1 MIFGRNGTRVPLIHP
16 YIFTMKKHLTL
27 YAFLLLLL
35 SGAAYGQQASRLK
48 YAVASDFM
56 GAGVPFTNPE
66 GFFAYDSTIYT
77 YSGTNGGGIR
87 YEEIYR
93 HPVIDLRFDTAYN
106 YGVEFPDDTA
116 VWVAH
121 GKFYFQADSAH
132 IRNIEMQTRD
142 LFTPVYQLS
151 ARQRFI
157 YDTAGRLLRWEDGN
171 WNSLAST
178 WQSNN
183 RYNYDYD
190 AAGRELTMISQTSS
204 SGSWNNMKRDSNV
217 YAGGRR
223 TEQYRFAWNGPGSGW
238 VALAHIVY
246 LADAAGKD
254 TCRMVYERL
263 SATDPYRHTGKTVLA
278 LDAAGNVISE
288 TSMLLKDSVGGAPVY
303 ANRNR
308 SLFSYNSD
316 RQVTL
321 FETQNWDS
329 ASAAWTWE
337 PGVSFRTRYVY
348 ELYNLNPS
356 GIVPAASSRY
366 TLSLYPVPADDVLT
380 IALEWE
386 KTQLFAIS
394 IFDAAG
400 RLRSRT
406 TAKASSYTDRIDVSD
421 LVAGVYSV
429 VISTG
434 QEQITRQI
442 VVRH

>member
-1 MIFGRNGTRVPLIHP
+1 MALACHLFTLTIL
-16 YIFTMKKHLTL
+16 TMKKNSTL
-27 YAFLLLLL
+27 SAFLLLLL
-35 SGAAYGQQASRLK
+35 ACTAYGQQASRLK
-48 YAVASDFM
+48 YTVASDYM
-56 GAGVPFTNPE
+56 GIGIPFTNPE

-77 YSGTNGGGIR
+77 YSGANGGGIR

-93 HPVIDLRFDTAYN
+93 YPVIDLRFDTAFN

-116 VWVAH
+116 VWVEH
-121 GKFYFQADSAH
+121 GKFYFRPDSTH
-132 IRNIEMQTRD
+132 IRNIEMQVRD

-151 ARQRFI
+151 AQQRFI
-157 YDTAGRLLRWEDGN
+157 YDTAGRLRRWEDGN
-171 WNSLAST
+171 WNSSSGT
-178 WQSNN
+178 WQGYN
-183 RYNYDYD
+183 RHNYEYD
-190 AAGRELTMISQTSS
+190 GAGKELTMISQAFN
-204 SGSWNNMKRDSNV
+204 SGNWNNMKRDSNV

-263 SATDPYRHTGKTVLA
+263 SPADPYRHTGKTVLA

-288 TSMLLKDSVGGAPVY
+288 TSMLLKDSVGGMPVY

-308 SLFSYNSD
+308 SLFDYNSYH
-316 RQVTL
+316 QITL

-329 ASAAWTWE
+329 ASAAWIRE
-337 PGVSFRTRYVY
+337 PGISIRTRYVY
-348 ELYNLNPS
+348 ELYSLNPS
-356 GIVPAASSRY
+356 GVLPVAPSEY
-366 TLSLYPVPADDVLT
+366 TLHLYPVPADGVLN
-380 IALEWE
+380 IALEW
-386 KTQLFAIS
+386 KRAQSFSIS
-394 IFDAAG
+394 IFDATG

-406 TAKASSYTDRIDVSD
+406 QASGASYTDRIDVSD
-421 LVAGVYSV
+421 LAVGVYFV

-434 QEQITRQI
+434 EEQITRQI